1 VLGASLIAR
10 GFPEPLA
17 SVSGFVPRVVGSPVA
32 LAGTGYLVDSLGG
45 LLYARYTFELASLTF
60 VGEVVFMVG
69 LLLFGAHR
77 PRNQSHQLR

>member
-1 VLGASLIAR
+1 VLGASLVAR
-10 GFPEPLA
+10 CFPEPLA
-17 SVSGFVPRVVGSPVA
+17 FVSGFVQRVVGSLVA
-32 LAGTGYLVDSLGG
+32 LAGAAYLVDSLGG
-45 LLYARYTFELASLTF
+45 LLYARYLRARFSHL